1 MDVLLRIRRTAAVG
15 AGASGILHL
24 LMLGHGG
31 HLGWSLLMTAM
42 AIVCLPCAGHLWRMA
57 SVRSWTLI
65 GVMNCGMLVMHLGML
80 ASKDSTLPVADSA
93 LTSTTALVS
102 AAGARSA
109 VAQAHNHG
117 DSVISLAGLHPAL
130 LPLATAVAALEMLLA
145 GLGWYLLRRAD
156 RAVARG

>member
-15 AGASGILHL
+15 AGVSGVLHL

-65 GVMNCGMLVMHLGML
+65 GVMNSGMLAVHLGML
-80 ASKDSTLPVADSA
+80 ASKDSTPPVADGA
-93 LTSTTALVS
+93 LTSTTALVN
-102 AAGARSA
+102 AEGVGGA
-109 VAQAHNHG
+109 VARAHTHG

-130 LPLATAVAALEMLLA
+130 LPLATAVAALEILLA

-156 RAVARG
+156 PAVAQC